1 LSRKSIPLKETTETR
16 DAGTVVSVS
25 LTDFQKLALKVG
37 RITSA
42 ERIANMKKILKVQVD
57 IGGRTAQAIAGGA
70 EFYEPDSF
78 VGKQVI
84 VLTNME
90 PKVIAG
96 VKSEVMLLAADLHG
110 KPVWVTVSDE
120 VPAGTTVR

>member
-1 LSRKSIPLKETTETR
+1 
-16 DAGTVVSVS
+16 VSAS
-25 LTDFQKLALKVG
+25 FSDFQKLAFKVG
-37 RITSA
+37 KITSA
-42 ERIANMKKILKVQVD
+42 ERIPNMKKILKVQVD

-70 EFYEPDSF
+70 EFYEPSGF

-110 KPVWVTVSDE
+110 KPIWVTVSDE
-120 VPAGTTVR
+120 APPGTTVR